1 MFSTEYLILK
11 KIIKRDEEMY
21 TKTPIDNFRN
31 FNIVRIQRS
40 KKMKKEKEQLFN
52 DVNIDTVQMAKDILA
67 ESEVKLEQ
75 VQKAMKI
82 GAIATVGTVISLIL
96 LATEGVMATIGNL
109 LLVVIAVISII
120 SYIIGGGVGMAIKFA
135 WKMGKIGWY
144 ILPIPLVDLAF
155 ALMVFFF
162 ALVGALYVPVLFI
175 WLSSKQIKRD
185 QEEAEEYLK
194 YAKE

>member
-1 MFSTEYLILK
+1 
-11 KIIKRDEEMY
+11 
-21 TKTPIDNFRN
+21 
-31 FNIVRIQRS
+31 
-40 KKMKKEKEQLFN
+40 MKKEKEQLFN
-52 DVNIDTVQMAKDILA
+52 DVKIDTVQMAKDILA
-67 ESEVKLEQ
+67 ESEVKLEN

-82 GAIATVGTVISLIL
+82 GTIATVGTVIGLIL
-96 LATEGVMATIGNL
+96 LATGGDIIADIGSL
-109 LLVVIAVISII
+109 LLVVTAVISII

-135 WKMGKIGWY
+135 WKIGKIGWY

-185 QEEAEEYLK
+185 YEEAEEYLK